1 MFSQVKVIKR
11 AEMSMRS
18 LLQPDQIWYGGLVRA
33 ESAMRI
39 MSDIGSKLT
48 HTFQVTNDGPWHVE
62 DFNVL
67 IEWPQRLVTSTQP
80 LGKRLLYLAEAPEV
94 TPPGLGECFVNPKY
108 INALGLRDAVRRPPL
123 YTNRRPPRPYNP
135 YNNKNNNDKLVIQRR
150 KRNSR
155 KRRSVLQESTQSI
168 TINKSYSQTINNNVI
183 ISENKWTKVV
193 AASTHQTASA
203 SEAASEQQQ
212 PRPLQQTHIEA
223 VKAADV
229 VLDCSNDQI
238 VKCHIFTCR
247 IHGGLRANE
256 SAVVRL
262 RSRVWNSTLVEE
274 FGHAASTV
282 AIHAKAHLELPE
294 ELEIDQT
301 IWEDD
306 TTVATLVAFP
316 DASVLG
322 EGSGLEAVPTW
333 IIVVSVLVGLVVV
346 SLIGGTLYKLGF
358 FRRNRVPEDVMISA
372 KVTSQN
378 GNGAHHSMMDD
389 YIS

>member
-1 MFSQVKVIKR
+1 MISHFFQIPNYCHFYFKNSNTKFPL
-11 AEMSMRS
+11 
-18 LLQPDQIWYGGLVRA
+18 LLQ
-33 ESAMRI
+33 
-39 MSDIGSKLT
+39 
-48 HTFQVTNDGPWHVE
+48 
-62 DFNVL
+62 
-67 IEWPQRLVTSTQP
+67 
-80 LGKRLLYLAEAPEV
+80 
-94 TPPGLGECFVNPKY
+94 
-108 INALGLRDAVRRPPL
+108 
-123 YTNRRPPRPYNP
+123 
-135 YNNKNNNDKLVIQRR
+135 
-150 KRNSR
+150 
-155 KRRSVLQESTQSI
+155 QSI

-282 AIHAKAHLELPE
+282 AIHAKAHL
-294 ELEIDQT
+294 
-301 IWEDD
+301 
-306 TTVATLVAFP
+306 
-316 DASVLG
+316 
-322 EGSGLEAVPTW
+322 GSDFVKNN
-333 IIVVSVLVGLVVV
+333 
-346 SLIGGTLYKLGF
+346 SLNSHNDCF
-358 FRRNRVPEDVMISA
+358 
-372 KVTSQN
+372 
-378 GNGAHHSMMDD
+378 
-389 YIS
+389 